1 MEEHWCNNDLV
12 MILKLCRRCNVMLD
26 ISMYREGNHICR
38 QCRNARVR
46 RWMAEDPTRVEIVR
60 QRALIKARVK
70 RLKTTPV
77 ENNDDGIQPKGAEGN
92 DVQVSSL

>member
-1 MEEHWCNNDLV
+1 MEEHNWIHDIL
-12 MILKLCRRCNVMLD
+12 ILKLCRRCDVMLD
-26 ISMYREGNHICR
+26 ISLFREGNHICR

-70 RLKTTPV
+70 RLKPTPV
-77 ENNDDGIQPKGAEGN
+77 ENNDQTQPKGAEGN
-92 DVQVSSL
+92 DEFIHGL

>member
-1 MEEHWCNNDLV
+1 MEEHNWIHDIL
-12 MILKLCRRCNVMLD
+12 ILKLCRRCDVMLD
-26 ISMYREGNHICR
+26 ISLFREGNHICR

-70 RLKTTPV
+70 RLKPTPV
-77 ENNDDGIQPKGAEGN
+77 ENNDKTQPKGAEGN
-92 DVQVSSL
+92 DEFIHGL